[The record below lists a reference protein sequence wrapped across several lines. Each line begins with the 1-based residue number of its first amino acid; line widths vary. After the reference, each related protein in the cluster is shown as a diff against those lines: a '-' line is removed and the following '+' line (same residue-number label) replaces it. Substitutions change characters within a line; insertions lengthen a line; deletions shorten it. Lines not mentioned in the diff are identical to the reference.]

1 MTAAQTIEDRVR
13 DFVLKQFPLAR
24 KNGLKSGERW
34 LESGLIDSLGI
45 LELVRF
51 LEEECKIQVM
61 DEELLPD
68 NFQSLEAVAAFVR
81 AKQTNGG
88 SAEL

>member
-1 MTAAQTIEDRVR
+1 MTEAQTIEDRVR
-13 DFVLKQFPLAR
+13 DFVLRQFPLAR

-51 LEEECKIQVM
+51 LEEECRVQVT

-68 NFQSLEAVAAFVR
+68 NFQSLDAVAAFVR
-81 AKQTNGG
+81 TKQANCG
-88 SAEL
+88 STAL